1 MLPKYA
7 DAAPRSPR
15 KAKRKILVVEDDRA
29 IRELLEVHLHNA
41 GYDVVAVADAVLAGQ
56 SLLEAA
62 SGIDLL
68 IVDAQLPYLSGIEFV
83 STLIADTTLP
93 SVPMILITGH
103 EHLASRAEI
112 LEVPCLVKPF
122 STDELIDL
130 VEKSMAAPRP
140 AASDAGLS
148 DGKRQR
154 VNAHQRD

>member
-41 GYDVVAVADAVLAGQ
+41 GYDVVAFADAVLAGQ

-68 IVDAQLPYLSGIEFV
+68 IVDAQLPYLSGLEFV

-103 EHLASRAEI
+103 EHLACRAEI

-130 VEKSMAAPRP
+130 VEKSMATPRP
-140 AASDAGLS
+140 AESDAGLS
-148 DGKRQR
+148 DGKRHR
-154 VNAHQRD
+154 INAHQRD